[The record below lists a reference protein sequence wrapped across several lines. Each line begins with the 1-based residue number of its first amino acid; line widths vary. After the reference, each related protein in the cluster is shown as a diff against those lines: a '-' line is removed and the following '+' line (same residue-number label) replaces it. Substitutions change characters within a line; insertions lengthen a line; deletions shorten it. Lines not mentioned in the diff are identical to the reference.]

1 MLYKMVAY
9 ELGRDK
15 CKNGYDTNSTSLF
28 IVPCI
33 HISVIYLTY

>member
-15 CKNGYDTNSTSLF
+15 CKNGYNMKLTCLF
-28 IVPCI
+28 IPPYI